1 MTERRVRLTAIAERH
16 VEKKRAWWGKNRDN
30 LEIFELELEQAVA
43 KISTLPGS
51 GMSYPLA
58 NIPDLR
64 RIYLRKID
72 CHLYYTADDQTV
84 LIQALWGARRRR
96 GPRS

>member
-1 MTERRVRLTAIAERH
+1 MSGRRVRLTATAERH

-30 LEIFELELEQAVA
+30 LEVFELDLEQAVA
-43 KISTLPGS
+43 QISILPGT
-51 GMSYPLA
+51 GTSYPLA
-58 NIPDLR
+58 KIPGLR

-72 CHLYYTADDQTV
+72 CHLYYTADDRTV

-96 GPRS
+96 GPPI